1 MTPLTESPGVNPDST
16 RTAYTVGYES
26 ASRFSREYARMVGA
40 PPSRDAVRLRDP
52 GLGAEDISS
61 VA

>member
-1 MTPLTESPGVNPDST
+1 M

-26 ASRFSREYARMVGA
+26 ASRFSREYARMFGA

-52 GLGAEDISS
+52 GLGAKDISS